1 MGTEVSDLIFFNFAY
16 LHFSNFSTM
25 VMNYSSFLKKIS
37 ICMHISWSLCTDHE
51 RVLTQFEVVSI
62 KMGAERLT
70 TKIVTV
76 NTWSCPFR
84 LNCCFQMEKE

>member
-1 MGTEVSDLIFFNFAY
+1 
-16 LHFSNFSTM
+16 M

-37 ICMHISWSLCTDHE
+37 ICMHISGSLCTDHE

-70 TKIVTV
+70 HR
-76 NTWSCPFR
+76 NSDC
-84 LNCCFQMEKE
+84 